1 MSRNLFI
8 PTNCW
13 TARIIAGVAAGIAA
27 LGIVLAAPVTYPLT
41 GAATQ
46 KATTISEGQIHTILE
61 QMQAAS
67 NKRDTKTIMKFLA
80 PNATVLMTIE
90 GMGQSQTMSLTRSQ
104 YYQYLQQGF
113 YITENYQGT
122 YADLKIQVM
131 PDRKA
136 AIATYVLNEEVTI
149 KSQPGTI
156 VSSSD
161 ATMKFEVVKDKILVT
176 QIKSKSRLGFKKA
189 FNRVPGMGDGV

>member
-1 MSRNLFI
+1 MIRNLFT
-8 PTNCW
+8 PSNRWTNPI
-13 TARIIAGVAAGIAA
+13 AAGVAAGLVAV
-27 LGIVLAAPVTYPLT
+27 GIVAAAPVTHRSTL
-41 GAATQ
+41 AATQ
-46 KATTISEGQIHTILE
+46 KATTISEGQIRTILE

-67 NKRDTKTIMKFLA
+67 NKRDTKTILNFLA

-90 GMGQSQTMSLTRSQ
+90 GMGQSQTMNLTRSQ

-113 YITENYQGT
+113 YITENYSGN
-122 YADLKIQVM
+122 YSDLKIQVM
-131 PDRKA
+131 PNRKA

-161 ATMKFEVVKDKILVT
+161 ASMKFEIVKDQILVT
-176 QIKSKSRLGFKKA
+176 QIKSTSRLGFKSLSK
-189 FNRVPGMGDGV
+189 